1 MLSPSSCRV
10 RWTLAF
16 LLGATPIVVG
26 AGCLD
31 FKQETVV
38 LRFEDDPNKLTCL
51 LVYEGL
57 NGAPRQGEKEVDSL
71 EQVKTQLASFLAN
84 QDQFCLFDNWIGHI
98 DLSPNPKDEAK
109 VAARKRKIARLIE
122 IRNRAFLLNERGELC
137 GYQTITIPDVRKLED
152 GLNELIS
159 EVIDEGINATLSKP
173 TEERSKGFSE
183 ESLRISQAAARKGH
197 RWVRISR
204 GKVDLDFP
212 MTRADAEK
220 TIDPSESGINMT
232 YLKTAIPGF
241 AMTAGDGGLSVT
253 MGDGK
258 GSVLTI
264 RSPRDEEKGQRFEKE
279 LREHILTL
287 RDVDFDTSQTT
298 KALIESF
305 SSGR

>member
-1 MLSPSSCRV
+1 MTPSSRRV

-57 NGAPRQGEKEVDSL
+57 NAASRSGEKDVDSL
-71 EQVKTQLASFLAN
+71 EKAKAQLGSILVS
-84 QDQFCLFDNWIGHI
+84 QDQFCLFDNWIGHV
-98 DLSPNPKDEAK
+98 DLGPAPKDDAK
-109 VAARKRKIARLIE
+109 IRARKRRFSRSIE
-122 IRNRAFLLNERGELC
+122 IRNRTFLLNERGELC
-137 GYQTITIPDVRKLED
+137 GYQTITIPDVRNLED
-152 GLNELIS
+152 GLNDLLS
-159 EVIDEGINATLSKP
+159 EVIDENITATLSLP
-173 TEERSKGFSE
+173 AGGRSKDFSD
-183 ESLRISQAAARKGH
+183 ESLRIIQGTARKGH
-197 RWVRISR
+197 RWVRLAR
-204 GKVDLDFP
+204 GKVELDFP

-220 TIDPSESGINMT
+220 MIDPSNRDFDT
-232 YLKTAIPGF
+232 NALKAAIPGF
-241 AMTAGDGGLSVT
+241 AVSAGDGGLSVT

-264 RSPRDEEKGQRFEKE
+264 RGPRDEKKGPLFEKE

-287 RDVDFDTSQTT
+287 RDVVFDKSRTT
-298 KALIESF
+298 RALIESF